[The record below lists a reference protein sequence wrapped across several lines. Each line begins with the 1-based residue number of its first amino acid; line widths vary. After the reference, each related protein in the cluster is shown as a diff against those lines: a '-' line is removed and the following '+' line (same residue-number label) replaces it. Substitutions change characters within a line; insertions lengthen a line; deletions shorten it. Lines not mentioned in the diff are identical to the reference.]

1 MNKQMKKRNRLG
13 LTIDILIL
21 ISVFLINDIYYLK
34 FVGMLAISILIF
46 DTLFNKL

>member
-1 MNKQMKKRNRLG
+1 MNKQMKKRKILG
-13 LTIDILIL
+13 LTLDILIL

-34 FVGMLAISILIF
+34 FIGLLAILILIF